1 MKRFFAA
8 LLAALM
14 VFSLVTIPAVAEG
27 EVVFEVPTVN
37 AQPGDTVSIPVTL
50 TGSNFECHAMNMNV
64 QYDAE
69 ALTLNSATEGD
80 AISGA
85 TMKVLDTESEL
96 GKVKLGLLYA
106 YDGMTAGG
114 TLFTMNFTVNEN
126 ATGNAALTINVVT
139 FANMPAGSTT
149 ATPIAYIANNGAVVV
164 GQPETP
170 IPETDTPAP
179 ETPIPETPAPGEE
192 MTLDEALNVQG
203 GTLHFENDA
212 VYPFV
217 VENDY
222 VKSSNQG
229 QGSTQPGVT
238 TTVNLAASK
247 LLSFNYKVSSEAN
260 WDYVFVSIDGTIVA
274 PTDADSKYI
283 LSGDRAAEWLN
294 YTYIVPEGEHTVTI
308 GYRKDSSGD
317 RLDDTA
323 WLDEIQFMDI
333 VNVTGVEFSQ
343 DALTMPLARTAQL
356 EWTVLPADAANKNVT
371 FASDNTEIATVNAS
385 GLVTSVAPGTVNITV
400 TTVDGG
406 FTDVIAVTVE
416 EAVAV
421 TEIVIAPAA
430 ITIPVTTSVTETLV
444 ANVIPENATDTT
456 VAWTSEDET
465 IATVSVNGQI
475 KGIAPG
481 TVTINA
487 TSANGVTGTCEVTV
501 VAPEDFPGLDSINFT
516 SMNPLPYD
524 NLEVGI
530 GPGYGGTPVLIRRG
544 NTNTLTYTYATGFSI
559 NVEAGQKIYFNTYWY
574 GGTPGG
580 SNDPNRK
587 DTFMTLYDSEF
598 NYLDHNDDG
607 ASFGISPYSGIEYVF
622 ETAGTYY
629 VVVTPYNHASNNGN
643 GKGLVEMH
651 AAEVLP
657 TEIETIELAD
667 FSMFAG
673 TNTNIID
680 RAVFTPAEYEIS
692 DFVFTSSNE
701 AVASIDA
708 DGKVHALAEGT
719 TTITITDN
727 VSGATASA
735 VLTVNE
741 ISEDDYARVVL
752 HVDAGESGVFQD
764 GSGYQMLLDADAT
777 AYGNEIPAQGP
788 LTTGGN
794 APAGLYDIFEYKI
807 PENAD
812 GILTTSNIVVSGMD
826 YVLVPAGTYD
836 WCITNPT
843 PGDRIWI
850 ASDSG
855 SIGGRANDY
864 TFEAGNTYTFTVS
877 LDGQYDRTD
886 ITVTP
891 GIEEPTPTAT
901 PAITP
906 TPTPAPTPDPGA
918 TGWGFETDPFAEG
931 WTIRDDDGDGYN
943 WEWMDASD
951 SDYNVY
957 EGTHCMASAS
967 YQNSAFGGG
976 TALNPDNWL
985 ISPAFTAGSTVTFWY
1000 AGQDPSYSAEPF
1012 GVYVIANGTTS
1023 AELGHFTASDTYQQG
1038 SVDISDFAGQTV
1050 QVAFRHYN
1058 ITDMFRLNLDLV
1070 EVSGGG
1076 STPNTPVPP
1085 TENPV
1090 TPEPGTVTGWGFETD
1105 PFAEG
1110 WTVRDDDGDGFNWEW
1125 IESATGYYNIYEGT
1139 HCMSSVSYDNETNTA
1154 LTPDNWLISP
1164 EFVAGSTVT
1173 FWYAGQ
1179 DPDYAAEPFGVY
1191 VIANGTASAELGHFT
1206 ASDTYQQ
1213 GSVDISDFAGQTVQV
1228 AFRHYNI
1235 TDMFRLNL
1243 DLVEVSGGGET
1254 PTENPVTPVPPTTIP
1269 EPTLVPHDVTFSAA
1283 APASVAAGEEFQVA
1297 VNIGGVIDYE
1307 AHVLNLR
1314 LDYDTDAFEYLH
1326 DEPGAVMN
1334 QMIENSGT
1342 AILDGFS
1349 IPGSIRFGAMMPN
1362 AGFTAYGTLF
1372 TLTFRAKADAV
1383 NGEHNFDL
1391 NVVEFNNFPMGGTS
1405 TPIEHTDVDA
1415 IVEVTGGSTVTPTPT
1430 EVPTPTPGPGSDL
1443 DEAMNV
1449 AGGTLHFTTDG
1460 DYPWI
1465 VEETWGK
1472 STNINVASSTSTVST
1487 TVTAAAGDI
1496 LQFDFRSFGEG
1507 SGDTVWDG
1515 LHLFIDGTEVA
1526 KWNRVETWTTYAVE
1540 LTAGEHTVTWTYQ
1553 KDSSVDK
1560 EGDYANVDNVYVGA
1574 PVVPTSIE
1582 VENVTV
1588 PAGRRATVAY
1598 TVLPAEAFNKNV
1610 TFSIANTAI
1619 ATVNENGVVVG
1630 VAEGT
1635 TTVTVTSVADPTVSG
1650 SATVTVTESL
1660 PTVNLEGY
1668 IAFDPEGTSGIWGG
1682 FADYDPS
1689 VIENFGT
1696 MGSTFGGAFAG
1707 GNVYGFMYDSD
1718 TNDTRFYIMDA
1729 DTHQVA
1735 YPGTSAGRVVVAM
1748 AYNHAEGEMY
1758 AIAENDA
1765 DGRSIYTVN
1774 LATGTLTEVAALNAG
1789 AETIMTLAIDGS
1801 GNAYGLSYEATNA
1814 VLYSIN
1820 LTNGNCTAIGGTG
1833 HGLEYVQSTV
1843 WDHNTNQ
1850 LFWAQYSKVD
1860 NDKGQLFV
1868 IDPATGAATLCGT
1881 IGTGAEVTVL
1891 YTKNNMPV
1899 APIEVPEYDVIFV
1912 DGLTNEPIPGGYTVE
1927 AGTILD
1933 EADFPTPPE
1942 HEGYVFTGWDYNGAP
1957 VYSDLTIKARYR
1969 DPSATTATIS
1979 LTVGDVWGDGSGYQM
1994 LLDADATA
2002 FGNEIPAEGP
2012 LTQSGNAPAGL
2023 YDAFE
2028 YKIPVNADGS
2038 TTTSNIVINNTVT
2051 IEVPAGTYDWCIANP
2066 TPGDRI
2072 WIASAQGNIGGR
2084 ADDYEFEAGYT
2095 YNFTVYLLGQNDATD
2110 VEIIPGGGETPVITD
2125 SPTPVITNS
2134 PTPEPPTDTPEPGD
2148 ETPTPEIPTDAPTPE
2163 IPTDVPEPVTPAPGD
2178 VIFSVGGVHYVAAG
2192 SQVNVDL
2199 TINGEYEANGMN
2211 IWVQYDAENLT
2222 LNNVENGEIM
2232 NAIGN
2237 LGGMN
2242 ILDFTSIPGSVRL
2255 GSMLPTDPVSGS
2267 GTIFTM
2273 NFTVAEGLEDGTEL
2287 PIEILVKEF
2296 FNMPVG
2302 GENTPIA
2309 FFAEN
2314 GAIVVGSE
2322 PIVTDEPGVTD
2333 EPTAVPTDAPNPPIT
2348 GAMSLIG
2355 VGIAAIVASAGVVI
2369 FRKKEED

>member
-170 IPETDTPAP
+170 VPATDTPAP
-179 ETPIPETPAPGEE
+179 ETPVPATPIPETPAPGEE

-212 VYPFV
+212 DYPFV

-229 QGSTQPGVT
+229 QRNTQPGVT
-238 TTVNLAASK
+238 TTVNLTASK

-323 WLDEIQFMDI
+323 WLDEIQFTDI

-371 FASDNTEIATVNAS
+371 FASDNTEVATVNAS
-385 GLVTSVAPGTVNITV
+385 GLVTGVAPGTANITV

-430 ITIPVTTSVTETLV
+430 ITIPVTSSVTETLV

-516 SMNPLPYD
+516 NMNPLPYD

-574 GGTPGG
+574 GGTPGD

-607 ASFGISPYSGIEYVF
+607 ASFGIAPYSGIEYVF

-667 FSMFAG
+667 FSMFTG

-680 RAVFTPAEYEIS
+680 RAVFTPEEYEIS

-708 DGKVHALAEGT
+708 DGKVFALAEGT

-727 VSGATASA
+727 VSNATASA

-741 ISEDDYARVVL
+741 ISEDDYAMIVL
-752 HVDAGESGVFQD
+752 NVNAGETGVFQD

-788 LTTGGN
+788 LTQSGN

-864 TFEAGNTYTFTVS
+864 TFEAGNTYTLTVS

-943 WEWMDASD
+943 WEWMDASG
-951 SDYNVY
+951 SNYNVY

-985 ISPAFTAGSTVTFWY
+985 ISPEFVAGSTVTFWY
-1000 AGQDPSYSAEPF
+1000 AGQDPDYSAEPF
-1012 GVYVIANGTTS
+1012 GVYVIANGTAS
-1023 AELGHFTASDTYQQG
+1023 DELGHFTASDTYQQG
-1038 SVDISDFAGQTV
+1038 SVDISAYAGETV
-1050 QVAFRHYN
+1050 QVAFRHYGV
-1058 ITDMFRLNLDLV
+1058 TDMFRLNLDLV

-1085 TENPV
+1085 T
-1090 TPEPGTVTGWGFETD
+1090 
-1105 PFAEG
+1105 
-1110 WTVRDDDGDGFNWEW
+1110 
-1125 IESATGYYNIYEGT
+1125 
-1139 HCMSSVSYDNETNTA
+1139 
-1154 LTPDNWLISP
+1154 
-1164 EFVAGSTVT
+1164 
-1173 FWYAGQ
+1173 
-1179 DPDYAAEPFGVY
+1179 
-1191 VIANGTASAELGHFT
+1191 
-1206 ASDTYQQ
+1206 
-1213 GSVDISDFAGQTVQV
+1213 
-1228 AFRHYNI
+1228 
-1235 TDMFRLNL
+1235 
-1243 DLVEVSGGGET
+1243 
-1254 PTENPVTPVPPTTIP
+1254 TIP
-1269 EPTLVPHDVTFSAA
+1269 EPTLVPLDVTFSAA

-1372 TLTFRAKADAV
+1372 TLTFRAKADAA

-1507 SGDTVWDG
+1507 FGDTVWDG

-1540 LTAGEHTVTWTYQ
+1540 LTAGEHTITWTYQ
-1553 KDSSVDK
+1553 KDSTVDK

-1610 TFSIANTAI
+1610 TFSTANTAI
-1619 ATVNENGVVVG
+1619 ATVNENGVIVG

-1650 SATVTVTESL
+1650 SATVTVTEAL

-1718 TNDTRFYIMDA
+1718 TNDTRFYIMNA

-1758 AIAENDA
+1758 AVAANDA
-1765 DGRSIYTVN
+1765 DGRSLYTVN

-1801 GNAYGLSYEATNA
+1801 GNAYGLSYAATNA

-1850 LFWAQYSKVD
+1850 LFWAQYSKVE

-1881 IGTGAEVTVL
+1881 IGSGAEVTVL

-1927 AGTILD
+1927 AGTVLD

-2002 FGNEIPAEGP
+2002 FGNEIPAQGP

-2051 IEVPAGTYDWCIANP
+2051 IEVPAGTYDWCITNP

-2163 IPTDVPEPVTPAPGD
+2163 PPTDAPEPVTPAPGD

-2192 SQVNVDL
+2192 SQVSVDL

-2211 IWVQYDAENLT
+2211 IWVQYDAEKLT
-2222 LNNVENGEIM
+2222 LNSVDEGEIM
-2232 NAIGN
+2232 KAIKD

-2242 ILDFTSIPGSVRL
+2242 ILDFQSIPGSVRL

-2267 GTIFTM
+2267 GKIFTM
-2273 NFTVAEGLEDGTEL
+2273 NFTVAEGLEDGTEM

-2314 GAIVVGSE
+2314 GSIVVGSE
-2322 PIVTDEPGVTD
+2322 PIVTD

>member
-170 IPETDTPAP
+170 VPATDTPAP
-179 ETPIPETPAPGEE
+179 ATPVPETPAPGEE

-212 VYPFV
+212 DYPFV

-229 QGSTQPGVT
+229 QRNTQPGVT
-238 TTVNLAASK
+238 TTVNLTASK

-323 WLDEIQFMDI
+323 WLDEIQFTDI

-371 FASDNTEIATVNAS
+371 FASDNTEVATVNAS
-385 GLVTSVAPGTVNITV
+385 GLVTGVAPGTANITV

-430 ITIPVTTSVTETLV
+430 ITIPVTSSVTETLV

-516 SMNPLPYD
+516 NMNPLPYD

-574 GGTPGG
+574 GGTPGD

-667 FSMFAG
+667 FSMFTG
-673 TNTNIID
+673 TNTNIVN
-680 RAVFTPAEYEIS
+680 RAVFTPEEYEIS

-708 DGKVHALAEGT
+708 DGKVDALAAGT

-727 VSGATASA
+727 VSNATASA

-741 ISEDDYARVVL
+741 ISEDDYAMIVL
-752 HVDAGESGVFQD
+752 NVNAGETGVFQD

-788 LTTGGN
+788 LTQSGN

-864 TFEAGNTYTFTVS
+864 TFEAGNTYTLTVS

-891 GIEEPTPTAT
+891 GIEQPTPTAT

-906 TPTPAPTPDPGA
+906 TPTPAPTPNPGA

-943 WEWMDASD
+943 WEWMDASG
-951 SDYNVY
+951 SNYNVY

-967 YQNSAFGGG
+967 FQNSPFGGG

-1000 AGQDPSYSAEPF
+1000 AGQDPNYAAETF
-1012 GVYVIANGTTS
+1012 GVYVIANGTAS
-1023 AELGHFTASDTYQQG
+1023 DELGHFTASNTYQQG
-1038 SVDISDFAGQTV
+1038 SVDISAYAGETV
-1050 QVAFRHYN
+1050 QVAFRHYGV
-1058 ITDMFRLNLDLV
+1058 TDIFRLNLDLV

-1085 TENPV
+1085 T
-1090 TPEPGTVTGWGFETD
+1090 
-1105 PFAEG
+1105 
-1110 WTVRDDDGDGFNWEW
+1110 
-1125 IESATGYYNIYEGT
+1125 
-1139 HCMSSVSYDNETNTA
+1139 
-1154 LTPDNWLISP
+1154 
-1164 EFVAGSTVT
+1164 
-1173 FWYAGQ
+1173 
-1179 DPDYAAEPFGVY
+1179 
-1191 VIANGTASAELGHFT
+1191 
-1206 ASDTYQQ
+1206 
-1213 GSVDISDFAGQTVQV
+1213 
-1228 AFRHYNI
+1228 
-1235 TDMFRLNL
+1235 
-1243 DLVEVSGGGET
+1243 
-1254 PTENPVTPVPPTTIP
+1254 TIP
-1269 EPTLVPHDVTFSAA
+1269 EPTLVPLDVTFSAA

-1372 TLTFRAKADAV
+1372 TLTFRAKADAA

-1507 SGDTVWDG
+1507 FGDTVWDG

-1650 SATVTVTESL
+1650 SATVTVTEAL

-1718 TNDTRFYIMDA
+1718 TNDTRFYIMNA

-1758 AIAENDA
+1758 AIAANDA

-1801 GNAYGLSYEATNA
+1801 GNAYGLSYAATNA

-1850 LFWAQYSKVD
+1850 LFWAQYSKVET
-1860 NDKGQLFV
+1860 DKGQLFV

-2038 TTTSNIVINNTVT
+2038 TTTSNIVINNTIT

-2148 ETPTPEIPTDAPTPE
+2148 ETPTPEIPTDT
-2163 IPTDVPEPVTPAPGD
+2163 PEPVTPAPGD
-2178 VIFSVGGVHYVAAG
+2178 VIFSVGGTHYVAAG
-2192 SQVNVDL
+2192 SQVSVDL
-2199 TINGEYEANGMN
+2199 TIDGEYEANGMN
-2211 IWVQYDAENLT
+2211 IWVQYDAEKLT
-2222 LNNVENGEIM
+2222 LNSVDEGEIM
-2232 NAIGN
+2232 KAIKD

-2242 ILDFTSIPGSVRL
+2242 ILDFQSIPGSVRL

-2267 GTIFTM
+2267 GKIFTM
-2273 NFTVAEGLEDGTEL
+2273 NFTVAEGLEDGTEM

-2314 GAIVVGSE
+2314 GSIVVGSE

>member
-170 IPETDTPAP
+170 VPETPIPETPAP

-212 VYPFV
+212 DYPFV

-229 QGSTQPGVT
+229 QRNTQPGVT
-238 TTVNLAASK
+238 TTVNLTASK

-323 WLDEIQFMDI
+323 WLDEIQFTDI

-371 FASDNTEIATVNAS
+371 FASDNTEVATVNAS
-385 GLVTSVAPGTVNITV
+385 GLVTGVAPGTANITV

-516 SMNPLPYD
+516 NMNPLPYD

-574 GGTPGG
+574 GGTPGD

-667 FSMFAG
+667 FSMFTG
-673 TNTNIID
+673 TNTNIVN
-680 RAVFTPAEYEIS
+680 RAVFTPEEYEIS

-708 DGKVHALAEGT
+708 DGKVYALAEGT

-727 VSGATASA
+727 VSNATASA

-741 ISEDDYARVVL
+741 ISEDDYAMIVL
-752 HVDAGESGVFQD
+752 NVNAGETGVFQD

-788 LTTGGN
+788 LTQSGN
-794 APAGLYDIFEYKI
+794 APAGLYDVFEYKI

-891 GIEEPTPTAT
+891 GIEQPTPTAT

-943 WEWMDASD
+943 WEWMDASG
-951 SDYNVY
+951 SNYNVY

-1000 AGQDPSYSAEPF
+1000 AGQDPNYAAETF

-1023 AELGHFTASDTYQQG
+1023 AELGHFTASNTYQQG

-1050 QVAFRHYN
+1050 QVAFRHYG

-1085 TENPV
+1085 T
-1090 TPEPGTVTGWGFETD
+1090 
-1105 PFAEG
+1105 
-1110 WTVRDDDGDGFNWEW
+1110 
-1125 IESATGYYNIYEGT
+1125 
-1139 HCMSSVSYDNETNTA
+1139 
-1154 LTPDNWLISP
+1154 
-1164 EFVAGSTVT
+1164 
-1173 FWYAGQ
+1173 
-1179 DPDYAAEPFGVY
+1179 
-1191 VIANGTASAELGHFT
+1191 
-1206 ASDTYQQ
+1206 
-1213 GSVDISDFAGQTVQV
+1213 
-1228 AFRHYNI
+1228 
-1235 TDMFRLNL
+1235 
-1243 DLVEVSGGGET
+1243 
-1254 PTENPVTPVPPTTIP
+1254 TIP
-1269 EPTLVPHDVTFSAA
+1269 EPTLVPLDVTFSAA

-1372 TLTFRAKADAV
+1372 TLTFRAKADAA

-1507 SGDTVWDG
+1507 FGDTVWDG

-1540 LTAGEHTVTWTYQ
+1540 LTAGEHTITWTYQ

-1650 SATVTVTESL
+1650 SATVTVTEAL

-1668 IAFDPEGTSGIWGG
+1668 IAYDPEGTSGIWGG

-1689 VIENFGT
+1689 VIENFGA

-1718 TNDTRFYIMDA
+1718 TNDTRFYIMNA

-1735 YPGTSAGRVVVAM
+1735 YPGTSAGRTVVAM

-1758 AIAENDA
+1758 AIAANDA

-1774 LATGTLTEVAALNAG
+1774 LATGTLTEVAVLNAG
-1789 AETIMTLAIDGS
+1789 ADTIMTLAIDGS
-1801 GNAYGLSYEATNA
+1801 GNAYGLSYEANNA

-1833 HGLEYVQSTV
+1833 HGLEYVQATV

-1850 LFWAQYSKVD
+1850 LFWAQYSKVAT
-1860 NDKGQLFV
+1860 DKGQLFV

-1881 IGTGAEVTVL
+1881 IGSGAEVTVL

-2148 ETPTPEIPTDAPTPE
+2148 ETPTPEIPTDT
-2163 IPTDVPEPVTPAPGD
+2163 PEPVTPAPGD

-2192 SQVNVDL
+2192 SQVSVDL
-2199 TINGEYEANGMN
+2199 TIDGEYEANGMN
-2211 IWVQYDAENLT
+2211 IWVQYDAEKLT
-2222 LNNVENGEIM
+2222 LNSVDEGEIM
-2232 NAIGN
+2232 KAIKD

-2242 ILDFTSIPGSVRL
+2242 ILDFQSIPGSVRL

-2267 GTIFTM
+2267 GKIFTM
-2273 NFTVAEGLEDGTEL
+2273 NFTVAEGLEDGTEM

-2314 GAIVVGSE
+2314 GSIVVGSE

>member
-164 GQPETP
+164 GQPATP
-170 IPETDTPAP
+170 VPETDTPAPATPIP

-212 VYPFV
+212 DYPFV

-229 QGSTQPGVT
+229 QRNTQPGVT
-238 TTVNLAASK
+238 TTVNLTASK

-323 WLDEIQFMDI
+323 WLDEIQFTDI

-371 FASDNTEIATVNAS
+371 FASDNTEVATVNAS
-385 GLVTSVAPGTVNITV
+385 GLVTGVAPGTANITV

-516 SMNPLPYD
+516 NMNPLPYD

-574 GGTPGG
+574 GGTPGD

-667 FSMFAG
+667 FSMFTG

-680 RAVFTPAEYEIS
+680 RAVFTPEEYEIS

-708 DGKVHALAEGT
+708 DGKVFALAEGT

-727 VSGATASA
+727 VSNATASA

-741 ISEDDYARVVL
+741 ISEDDYAMIVL
-752 HVDAGESGVFQD
+752 NVNAGETGVFQD

-788 LTTGGN
+788 LTQSGN

-864 TFEAGNTYTFTVS
+864 TFEAGNTYTLTVS

-943 WEWMDASD
+943 WEWMDASG
-951 SDYNVY
+951 SNYNVY

-976 TALNPDNWL
+976 TALTPNNWL

-1000 AGQDPSYSAEPF
+1000 AGQDPNYAAETF

-1023 AELGHFTASDTYQQG
+1023 DELGHFTASNTYQQG
-1038 SVDISDFAGQTV
+1038 SVDISAYAGETV
-1050 QVAFRHYN
+1050 QVAFRHYG

-1085 TENPV
+1085 T
-1090 TPEPGTVTGWGFETD
+1090 
-1105 PFAEG
+1105 
-1110 WTVRDDDGDGFNWEW
+1110 
-1125 IESATGYYNIYEGT
+1125 
-1139 HCMSSVSYDNETNTA
+1139 
-1154 LTPDNWLISP
+1154 
-1164 EFVAGSTVT
+1164 
-1173 FWYAGQ
+1173 
-1179 DPDYAAEPFGVY
+1179 
-1191 VIANGTASAELGHFT
+1191 
-1206 ASDTYQQ
+1206 
-1213 GSVDISDFAGQTVQV
+1213 
-1228 AFRHYNI
+1228 
-1235 TDMFRLNL
+1235 
-1243 DLVEVSGGGET
+1243 
-1254 PTENPVTPVPPTTIP
+1254 TIP
-1269 EPTLVPHDVTFSAA
+1269 EPTLVPLDVTFSAA

-1372 TLTFRAKADAV
+1372 TLTFRAKADAA

-1507 SGDTVWDG
+1507 FGDTVWDG

-1540 LTAGEHTVTWTYQ
+1540 LTAGEHTITWTYQ
-1553 KDSSVDK
+1553 KDSTVDK

-1610 TFSIANTAI
+1610 TFSTANTAI
-1619 ATVNENGVVVG
+1619 ATVNENGVIVG

-1650 SATVTVTESL
+1650 SATVTVTEAL

-1718 TNDTRFYIMDA
+1718 TNDTRFYIMNA

-1735 YPGTSAGRVVVAM
+1735 YPGTSAGRTVVAM

-1758 AIAENDA
+1758 AIAANDA
-1765 DGRSIYTVN
+1765 DGRSLYTVN

-1801 GNAYGLSYEATNA
+1801 GNAYGLSYEANNA

-1833 HGLEYVQSTV
+1833 HGLEYVQATV

-1850 LFWAQYSKVD
+1850 LFWAQYSKVET
-1860 NDKGQLFV
+1860 DKGQLFV

-2012 LTQSGNAPAGL
+2012 LTQGGDAPAGL

-2038 TTTSNIVINNTVT
+2038 TTTSNIVINNTIT

-2148 ETPTPEIPTDAPTPE
+2148 ETPTPEIPTDT
-2163 IPTDVPEPVTPAPGD
+2163 PEPVTPAPGD
-2178 VIFSVGGVHYVAAG
+2178 VIFSVGGTHYVAAG
-2192 SQVNVDL
+2192 SQVSVDL
-2199 TINGEYEANGMN
+2199 TIDGEYEANGMN
-2211 IWVQYDAENLT
+2211 IWVQYDAEKLT
-2222 LNNVENGEIM
+2222 LNSVDEGEIM
-2232 NAIGN
+2232 KAIKD

-2242 ILDFTSIPGSVRL
+2242 ILDFQSIPGSVRL

-2267 GTIFTM
+2267 GKIFTM
-2273 NFTVAEGLEDGTEL
+2273 NFTVAEGLEDGTEM

-2314 GAIVVGSE
+2314 GSIVVGSE

>member
-164 GQPETP
+164 GQPATP
-170 IPETDTPAP
+170 VPETDTPAPATPIP

-212 VYPFV
+212 DYPFV

-229 QGSTQPGVT
+229 QRNTQPGVT
-238 TTVNLAASK
+238 TTVNLTASK

-323 WLDEIQFMDI
+323 WLDEIQFTDI

-371 FASDNTEIATVNAS
+371 FASDNTEVATVNAS
-385 GLVTSVAPGTVNITV
+385 GLVTGVAPGTANITV

-516 SMNPLPYD
+516 NMNPLPYD

-574 GGTPGG
+574 GGTPGD

-667 FSMFAG
+667 FSMFTG

-680 RAVFTPAEYEIS
+680 RAVFTPEEYEIS

-708 DGKVHALAEGT
+708 DGKVFALAEGT

-727 VSGATASA
+727 VSNATASA

-741 ISEDDYARVVL
+741 ISEDDYAMIVL
-752 HVDAGESGVFQD
+752 NVNAGETGVFQD

-788 LTTGGN
+788 LTQSGN

-864 TFEAGNTYTFTVS
+864 TFEAGNTYTLTVS

-943 WEWMDASD
+943 WEWMDASG
-951 SDYNVY
+951 SNYNVY

-967 YQNSAFGGG
+967 FQNNPFGGG

-1000 AGQDPSYSAEPF
+1000 AGQDPNYAAETF

-1023 AELGHFTASDTYQQG
+1023 DELGHFTASNTYQQG
-1038 SVDISDFAGQTV
+1038 SVDISAYAGETV
-1050 QVAFRHYN
+1050 QVAFRHYG

-1085 TENPV
+1085 T
-1090 TPEPGTVTGWGFETD
+1090 
-1105 PFAEG
+1105 
-1110 WTVRDDDGDGFNWEW
+1110 
-1125 IESATGYYNIYEGT
+1125 
-1139 HCMSSVSYDNETNTA
+1139 
-1154 LTPDNWLISP
+1154 
-1164 EFVAGSTVT
+1164 
-1173 FWYAGQ
+1173 
-1179 DPDYAAEPFGVY
+1179 
-1191 VIANGTASAELGHFT
+1191 
-1206 ASDTYQQ
+1206 
-1213 GSVDISDFAGQTVQV
+1213 
-1228 AFRHYNI
+1228 
-1235 TDMFRLNL
+1235 
-1243 DLVEVSGGGET
+1243 
-1254 PTENPVTPVPPTTIP
+1254 TIP
-1269 EPTLVPHDVTFSAA
+1269 EPTLVPLDVTFSAA

-1372 TLTFRAKADAV
+1372 TLTFRAKADAA

-1507 SGDTVWDG
+1507 FGDTVWDG

-1540 LTAGEHTVTWTYQ
+1540 LTAGEHTITWTYQ
-1553 KDSSVDK
+1553 KDSTVDK

-1650 SATVTVTESL
+1650 SATVTVTEAL

-1707 GNVYGFMYDSD
+1707 GNVYGFMYNSD
-1718 TNDTRFYIMDA
+1718 TNDTRFYIMNA

-1758 AIAENDA
+1758 AIAANDA
-1765 DGRSIYTVN
+1765 DGRSLYTVN

-1801 GNAYGLSYEATNA
+1801 GNAYGLSYAATNA

-1850 LFWAQYSKVD
+1850 LFWAQYSKVET
-1860 NDKGQLFV
+1860 DKGQLFV

-2012 LTQSGNAPAGL
+2012 LTMGGDAPAGL

-2038 TTTSNIVINNTVT
+2038 TTTSNIVINNTIT

-2148 ETPTPEIPTDAPTPE
+2148 ETPTPEIPTDT
-2163 IPTDVPEPVTPAPGD
+2163 PEPVTPAPGD
-2178 VIFSVGGVHYVAAG
+2178 VIFSVGGTHYVAAG
-2192 SQVNVDL
+2192 SQVSVDL
-2199 TINGEYEANGMN
+2199 TIDGEYEANGMN
-2211 IWVQYDAENLT
+2211 IWVQYDAEKLT
-2222 LNNVENGEIM
+2222 LNSVDEGEIM
-2232 NAIGN
+2232 KAIKD

-2242 ILDFTSIPGSVRL
+2242 ILDFQSIPGSVRL

-2267 GTIFTM
+2267 GKIFTM
-2273 NFTVAEGLEDGTEL
+2273 NFTVAEGLEDGTEM

-2314 GAIVVGSE
+2314 GSIVVGSE

>member
-170 IPETDTPAP
+170 VPATDTPAPATPIP

-212 VYPFV
+212 DYPFV

-229 QGSTQPGVT
+229 QRNTQPGVT
-238 TTVNLAASK
+238 TTVNLTASK

-260 WDYVFVSIDGTIVA
+260 WDYVFVSIDGTVVA

-323 WLDEIQFMDI
+323 WLDEIQFTDI

-371 FASDNTEIATVNAS
+371 FASDNTEVATVNAS
-385 GLVTSVAPGTVNITV
+385 GLVTGVAPGTANITV

-516 SMNPLPYD
+516 NMNPLPYD

-574 GGTPGG
+574 GGTPGD

-667 FSMFAG
+667 FSMFTG

-680 RAVFTPAEYEIS
+680 RAVFTPEEYEIS

-708 DGKVHALAEGT
+708 DGKVFALAEGT

-727 VSGATASA
+727 VSNATASA

-741 ISEDDYARVVL
+741 ISEDDYAMIVL
-752 HVDAGESGVFQD
+752 NVNAGETGVFQD

-788 LTTGGN
+788 LTQSGN

-864 TFEAGNTYTFTVS
+864 TFEAGNTYTLTVS

-943 WEWMDASD
+943 WEWMDASA
-951 SDYNVY
+951 SGYNVY

-967 YQNSAFGGG
+967 FQNNPFGGG

-1000 AGQDPSYSAEPF
+1000 AGQDPNYAAETF
-1012 GVYVIANGTTS
+1012 GVYVIANGTAS
-1023 AELGHFTASDTYQQG
+1023 DELGHFTASNTYQQG

-1050 QVAFRHYN
+1050 QVAFRHYG

-1076 STPNTPVPP
+1076 
-1085 TENPV
+1085 
-1090 TPEPGTVTGWGFETD
+1090 TPEP
-1105 PFAEG
+1105 
-1110 WTVRDDDGDGFNWEW
+1110 
-1125 IESATGYYNIYEGT
+1125 
-1139 HCMSSVSYDNETNTA
+1139 
-1154 LTPDNWLISP
+1154 
-1164 EFVAGSTVT
+1164 
-1173 FWYAGQ
+1173 
-1179 DPDYAAEPFGVY
+1179 
-1191 VIANGTASAELGHFT
+1191 
-1206 ASDTYQQ
+1206 
-1213 GSVDISDFAGQTVQV
+1213 
-1228 AFRHYNI
+1228 
-1235 TDMFRLNL
+1235 
-1243 DLVEVSGGGET
+1243 

-1269 EPTLVPHDVTFSAA
+1269 EPTLVPLDVTFSAA

-1472 STNINVASSTSTVST
+1472 STNVNVASSTSTVST

-1507 SGDTVWDG
+1507 FGDTVWDG

-1540 LTAGEHTVTWTYQ
+1540 LTAGEHTITWTYQ

-1610 TFSIANTAI
+1610 TFSTANTAI

-1650 SATVTVTESL
+1650 SATVTVTEAL

-1718 TNDTRFYIMDA
+1718 TNDTRFYIMNA

-1758 AIAENDA
+1758 AIAANDA

-1801 GNAYGLSYEATNA
+1801 GNAYGLSYAATNA

-1850 LFWAQYSKVD
+1850 LFWAQYSKVE

-2002 FGNEIPAEGP
+2002 FGNEIPAQGP

-2038 TTTSNIVINNTVT
+2038 TTTSNIVINNTIT
-2051 IEVPAGTYDWCIANP
+2051 IEVPAGTYDWCITNP

-2110 VEIIPGGGETPVITD
+2110 VEIIPGGGEPPVITD

-2192 SQVNVDL
+2192 SQVSVDL

-2211 IWVQYDAENLT
+2211 IWVQYDAEKLT
-2222 LNNVENGEIM
+2222 LNSVDEGEIM
-2232 NAIGN
+2232 KAIKD

-2242 ILDFTSIPGSVRL
+2242 ILDFQSIPGSVRL

-2267 GTIFTM
+2267 GKIFTM
-2273 NFTVAEGLEDGTEL
+2273 NFTVAEGLEDGTEM

-2314 GAIVVGSE
+2314 GSIVVGSE
-2322 PIVTDEPGVTD
+2322 PIVTD

>member
-170 IPETDTPAP
+170 VPATDTPAP
-179 ETPIPETPAPGEE
+179 ATPVPATPIPETPAPGEE

-212 VYPFV
+212 DYPFV

-222 VKSSNQG
+222 VKSSNQN

-260 WDYVFVSIDGTIVA
+260 WDYVFVSIDGTVVA

-343 DALTMPLARTAQL
+343 ETLTMPLARTAQL

-371 FASDNTEIATVNAS
+371 FASDNTEIATVNKS
-385 GLVTSVAPGTVNITV
+385 GLVTSVAPGTANITV

-544 NTNTLTYTYATGFSI
+544 STNTLTYTYATGFSI

-574 GGTPGG
+574 GGIPGD

-667 FSMFAG
+667 FSMFTG

-727 VSGATASA
+727 VSNATASA

-741 ISEDDYARVVL
+741 ISEDDYAMIVL
-752 HVDAGESGVFQD
+752 NVNAGETGVFQD

-788 LTTGGN
+788 LTTGGD

-864 TFEAGNTYTFTVS
+864 TFEAGNTYTLTVS

-891 GIEEPTPTAT
+891 GIEQPTPTAT
-901 PAITP
+901 PAVTP
-906 TPTPAPTPDPGA
+906 TPTPAPTPEPGT

-943 WEWMDASD
+943 WEWMDASG
-951 SDYNVY
+951 SNYNVY

-1000 AGQDPSYSAEPF
+1000 AGQDPNYSAEPF

-1023 AELGHFTASDTYQQG
+1023 DELGHFTASNTYQQG
-1038 SVDISDFAGQTV
+1038 SVDISAYAGQPV
-1050 QVAFRHYN
+1050 QVAFRHYGV
-1058 ITDMFRLNLDLV
+1058 TDMFRLNLDLV

-1085 TENPV
+1085 T
-1090 TPEPGTVTGWGFETD
+1090 
-1105 PFAEG
+1105 
-1110 WTVRDDDGDGFNWEW
+1110 
-1125 IESATGYYNIYEGT
+1125 
-1139 HCMSSVSYDNETNTA
+1139 
-1154 LTPDNWLISP
+1154 
-1164 EFVAGSTVT
+1164 
-1173 FWYAGQ
+1173 
-1179 DPDYAAEPFGVY
+1179 
-1191 VIANGTASAELGHFT
+1191 
-1206 ASDTYQQ
+1206 
-1213 GSVDISDFAGQTVQV
+1213 
-1228 AFRHYNI
+1228 
-1235 TDMFRLNL
+1235 
-1243 DLVEVSGGGET
+1243 
-1254 PTENPVTPVPPTTIP
+1254 TIP
-1269 EPTLVPHDVTFSAA
+1269 EPTLVPLDVTFSAA

-1372 TLTFRAKADAV
+1372 TLTFRAKADAA

-1415 IVEVTGGSTVTPTPT
+1415 IVEVTGGSSVTPTPT
-1430 EVPTPTPGPGSDL
+1430 EVPTPTPGPISDL

-1472 STNINVASSTSTVST
+1472 STNVNVASSTSTVST

-1507 SGDTVWDG
+1507 FGDTVWDG

-1540 LTAGEHTVTWTYQ
+1540 LTAGEHTITWTYQ
-1553 KDSSVDK
+1553 KDSTVDK

-1718 TNDTRFYIMDA
+1718 TNDTRFYIMNA

-1735 YPGTSAGRVVVAM
+1735 YPGTSAGRTVVAM

-1758 AIAENDA
+1758 AIAANDA

-1789 AETIMTLAIDGS
+1789 ADTIMTLAIDGS

-1850 LFWAQYSKVD
+1850 LFWAQYSKVAT
-1860 NDKGQLFV
+1860 DKGQLFV

-1942 HEGYVFTGWDYNGAP
+1942 HEGYVFAGWDYNGAP

-2012 LTQSGNAPAGL
+2012 LTLSGNAPAGL

-2038 TTTSNIVINNTVT
+2038 TTTSNIVINNTIT

-2148 ETPTPEIPTDAPTPE
+2148 ETPTPEIPTDT
-2163 IPTDVPEPVTPAPGD
+2163 PEPVTPAPGD

-2192 SQVNVDL
+2192 SQVSVDL

-2211 IWVQYDAENLT
+2211 IWVQYDAEKLT
-2222 LNNVENGEIM
+2222 LNSVDEGEIM
-2232 NAIGN
+2232 KAIKD

-2242 ILDFTSIPGSVRL
+2242 ILDFQSIPGSVRL

-2267 GTIFTM
+2267 GKIFTM
-2273 NFTVAEGLEDGTEL
+2273 NFTVAEGLEDGTEM

-2314 GAIVVGSE
+2314 GSIVVGSE

-2333 EPTAVPTDAPNPPIT
+2333 EPTAVPTDAPNPPVT

>member
-106 YDGMTAGG
+106 YDGMTASG

-170 IPETDTPAP
+170 VPATDTPAP
-179 ETPIPETPAPGEE
+179 ETPVPGEE

-212 VYPFV
+212 DYPFV

-229 QGSTQPGVT
+229 QRNTQPGVT
-238 TTVNLAASK
+238 TTVNLTASK

-260 WDYVFVSIDGTIVA
+260 WDYVFVSIDGTVVA

-333 VNVTGVEFSQ
+333 INVTGVEFSQ

-371 FASDNTEIATVNAS
+371 FASDNTEVATVNAS
-385 GLVTSVAPGTVNITV
+385 GLVTGVAPGTANITV

-574 GGTPGG
+574 GGTPGD

-667 FSMFAG
+667 FSMFTG

-680 RAVFTPAEYEIS
+680 RAVFTPEEYEIS

-708 DGKVHALAEGT
+708 DGKVFALAEGT

-727 VSGATASA
+727 VSNATASA

-741 ISEDDYARVVL
+741 ISEDDYAMIVL
-752 HVDAGESGVFQD
+752 NVNAGETGVFQD

-788 LTTGGN
+788 LTQSGN

-864 TFEAGNTYTFTVS
+864 TFEAGNTYTLTVS

-891 GIEEPTPTAT
+891 GIEQPTPTAT

-906 TPTPAPTPDPGA
+906 TPTPAPTPNPGA

-943 WEWMDASD
+943 WEWMDASA
-951 SDYNVY
+951 SGYNVY

-967 YQNSAFGGG
+967 FQNNPFGGG
-976 TALNPDNWL
+976 TALTPNNWL

-1000 AGQDPSYSAEPF
+1000 AGQDPNYAAEPF
-1012 GVYVIANGTTS
+1012 GVYVIANGTAS
-1023 AELGHFTASDTYQQG
+1023 DELGHFTASDTYQQG
-1038 SVDISDFAGQTV
+1038 SVDISAYAGETV
-1050 QVAFRHYN
+1050 QVAFRHYGV
-1058 ITDMFRLNLDLV
+1058 TDIFRLNLDLV

-1085 TENPV
+1085 T
-1090 TPEPGTVTGWGFETD
+1090 
-1105 PFAEG
+1105 
-1110 WTVRDDDGDGFNWEW
+1110 
-1125 IESATGYYNIYEGT
+1125 
-1139 HCMSSVSYDNETNTA
+1139 
-1154 LTPDNWLISP
+1154 
-1164 EFVAGSTVT
+1164 
-1173 FWYAGQ
+1173 
-1179 DPDYAAEPFGVY
+1179 
-1191 VIANGTASAELGHFT
+1191 
-1206 ASDTYQQ
+1206 
-1213 GSVDISDFAGQTVQV
+1213 
-1228 AFRHYNI
+1228 
-1235 TDMFRLNL
+1235 
-1243 DLVEVSGGGET
+1243 
-1254 PTENPVTPVPPTTIP
+1254 TIP
-1269 EPTLVPHDVTFSAA
+1269 EPTLVPLDVTFSAA

-1372 TLTFRAKADAV
+1372 TLTFRAKADAA

-1507 SGDTVWDG
+1507 FGDTVWDG

-1635 TTVTVTSVADPTVSG
+1635 TTVTVTSVADPTVSAT
-1650 SATVTVTESL
+1650 ATVTVTEAL

-1707 GNVYGFMYDSD
+1707 GNVYGFMYNSD
-1718 TNDTRFYIMDA
+1718 TNDTRFYIMNA

-1758 AIAENDA
+1758 AIAANDA
-1765 DGRSIYTVN
+1765 DGRSLYTVN

-1801 GNAYGLSYEATNA
+1801 GNAYGLSYAATNA

-1850 LFWAQYSKVD
+1850 LFWAQYSKVE

-2012 LTQSGNAPAGL
+2012 LTMGGDAPAGL

-2038 TTTSNIVINNTVT
+2038 TTTSNIVINNTIT

-2148 ETPTPEIPTDAPTPE
+2148 ETPTPEIPTDT
-2163 IPTDVPEPVTPAPGD
+2163 PEPVTPAPGD
-2178 VIFSVGGVHYVAAG
+2178 VIFSVGGTHYVAAG
-2192 SQVNVDL
+2192 SQVSVDL
-2199 TINGEYEANGMN
+2199 TIDGEYEANGMN
-2211 IWVQYDAENLT
+2211 IWVQYDAEKLT
-2222 LNNVENGEIM
+2222 LNSVDEGEIM
-2232 NAIGN
+2232 KAIKD

-2242 ILDFTSIPGSVRL
+2242 ILDFQSIPGSVRL

-2267 GTIFTM
+2267 GKIFTM
-2273 NFTVAEGLEDGTEL
+2273 NFTVAEGLEDGTEM

-2314 GAIVVGSE
+2314 GSIVVGE
-2322 PIVTDEPGVTD
+2322 APVTEAPITD

>member
-164 GQPETP
+164 GQPATP
-170 IPETDTPAP
+170 VPETDTPAPATPIP

-212 VYPFV
+212 DYPFV

-229 QGSTQPGVT
+229 QRNTQPGVT
-238 TTVNLAASK
+238 TTVNLTASK

-323 WLDEIQFMDI
+323 WLDEIQFTDI

-371 FASDNTEIATVNAS
+371 FASDNTEVATVNAS
-385 GLVTSVAPGTVNITV
+385 GLVTGVAPGTANITV

-516 SMNPLPYD
+516 NMNPLPYD

-574 GGTPGG
+574 GGTPGD

-667 FSMFAG
+667 FSMFTG

-680 RAVFTPAEYEIS
+680 RAVFTPEEYEIS

-708 DGKVHALAEGT
+708 DGKVFALAEGT

-727 VSGATASA
+727 VSNATASA

-741 ISEDDYARVVL
+741 ISEDDYAMIVL
-752 HVDAGESGVFQD
+752 NVNAGETGVFQD

-788 LTTGGN
+788 LTQSGN

-864 TFEAGNTYTFTVS
+864 TFEAGNTYTLTVS

-943 WEWMDASD
+943 WEWMDASG
-951 SDYNVY
+951 SNYNVY

-967 YQNSAFGGG
+967 FQNSPFGGG

-985 ISPAFTAGSTVTFWY
+985 ISPEFVAGNTVTFWY
-1000 AGQDPSYSAEPF
+1000 VGQDPDYAAETF

-1023 AELGHFTASDTYQQG
+1023 AELGHFTASNTYQQG
-1038 SVDISDFAGQTV
+1038 SVDISAYAGQTV
-1050 QVAFRHYN
+1050 QVAFRHYG

-1085 TENPV
+1085 T
-1090 TPEPGTVTGWGFETD
+1090 
-1105 PFAEG
+1105 
-1110 WTVRDDDGDGFNWEW
+1110 
-1125 IESATGYYNIYEGT
+1125 
-1139 HCMSSVSYDNETNTA
+1139 
-1154 LTPDNWLISP
+1154 
-1164 EFVAGSTVT
+1164 
-1173 FWYAGQ
+1173 
-1179 DPDYAAEPFGVY
+1179 
-1191 VIANGTASAELGHFT
+1191 
-1206 ASDTYQQ
+1206 
-1213 GSVDISDFAGQTVQV
+1213 
-1228 AFRHYNI
+1228 
-1235 TDMFRLNL
+1235 
-1243 DLVEVSGGGET
+1243 
-1254 PTENPVTPVPPTTIP
+1254 TIP
-1269 EPTLVPHDVTFSAA
+1269 EPTLVPLDVTFSAA

-1372 TLTFRAKADAV
+1372 TLTFRAKADAA

-1507 SGDTVWDG
+1507 FGDTVWDG

-1540 LTAGEHTVTWTYQ
+1540 LTAGEHTITWTYQ
-1553 KDSSVDK
+1553 KDSTVDK

-1650 SATVTVTESL
+1650 SATVTVTEAL

-1718 TNDTRFYIMDA
+1718 TNDTRFYIMNA

-1758 AIAENDA
+1758 AIAANDA

-1774 LATGTLTEVAALNAG
+1774 LATGTLTEVAVLNAG
-1789 AETIMTLAIDGS
+1789 ADTIMTLAIDGS
-1801 GNAYGLSYEATNA
+1801 GNAYGLSYEANNA

-1833 HGLEYVQSTV
+1833 HGLEYVQATV

-1850 LFWAQYSKVD
+1850 LFWAQYSKVET
-1860 NDKGQLFV
+1860 DKGQLFV

-1899 APIEVPEYDVIFV
+1899 APIEVPEYNVTFV

-2012 LTQSGNAPAGL
+2012 LTMGGDAPAGL

-2038 TTTSNIVINNTVT
+2038 TTTSNIVINNTIT

-2110 VEIIPGGGETPVITD
+2110 VEIIPGGETP
-2125 SPTPVITNS
+2125 S
-2134 PTPEPPTDTPEPGD
+2134 PEPPITD
-2148 ETPTPEIPTDAPTPE
+2148 
-2163 IPTDVPEPVTPAPGD
+2163 
-2178 VIFSVGGVHYVAAG
+2178 
-2192 SQVNVDL
+2192 
-2199 TINGEYEANGMN
+2199 
-2211 IWVQYDAENLT
+2211 
-2222 LNNVENGEIM
+2222 
-2232 NAIGN
+2232 
-2237 LGGMN
+2237 
-2242 ILDFTSIPGSVRL
+2242 
-2255 GSMLPTDPVSGS
+2255 
-2267 GTIFTM
+2267 
-2273 NFTVAEGLEDGTEL
+2273 
-2287 PIEILVKEF
+2287 
-2296 FNMPVG
+2296 
-2302 GENTPIA
+2302 
-2309 FFAEN
+2309 
-2314 GAIVVGSE
+2314 E
-2322 PIVTDEPGVTD
+2322 PITDEPITDEPITDEPITDEPITDEPITDEPITDEPITDEPITDEPITDEPGVTD

>member
-149 ATPIAYIANNGAVVV
+149 ATPIAYVANNGAVVV

-170 IPETDTPAP
+170 IPETPIP

-212 VYPFV
+212 DYPFV

-229 QGSTQPGVT
+229 QRNTQPGVT
-238 TTVNLAASK
+238 TTVNLTASK

-260 WDYVFVSIDGTIVA
+260 WDYVFVSIDGTVVA

-333 VNVTGVEFSQ
+333 INVTGVEFSQ

-371 FASDNTEIATVNAS
+371 FASDNTEVATVNAS
-385 GLVTSVAPGTVNITV
+385 GLVTGVAPGTANITV

-574 GGTPGG
+574 GGTPGD

-667 FSMFAG
+667 FSMFTG

-680 RAVFTPAEYEIS
+680 RAVFTPEEYEIS

-708 DGKVHALAEGT
+708 DGKVFALAEGT

-727 VSGATASA
+727 VSNATASA

-741 ISEDDYARVVL
+741 ISEDDYAMIVL
-752 HVDAGESGVFQD
+752 NVNAGETGVFQD

-788 LTTGGN
+788 LTQSGN
-794 APAGLYDIFEYKI
+794 APAGLYDAFEYKI
-807 PENAD
+807 PVNAD
-812 GILTTSNIVVSGMD
+812 GSTTTSNVV
-826 YVLVPAGTYD
+826 VNNTVTIQVPAGTYD
-836 WCITNPT
+836 WCLTNPT

-850 ASDSG
+850 ASSQG
-855 SIGGRANDY
+855 NVGGRADDY
-864 TFEAGNTYTFTVS
+864 EFVAGNTYNFTVY
-877 LDGQYDRTD
+877 LLGQNDATD
-886 ITVTP
+886 VEIIPGGGTP
-891 GIEEPTPTAT
+891 NTPVPPTENPNTPEPGTT
-901 PAITP
+901 
-906 TPTPAPTPDPGA
+906 

-943 WEWMDASD
+943 WEWMDASG
-951 SDYNVY
+951 SNYNVY

-967 YQNSAFGGG
+967 FQNNPFGGG

-1000 AGQDPSYSAEPF
+1000 AGQDPNYAAETF

-1023 AELGHFTASDTYQQG
+1023 DELAYFTASNTYQQG

-1050 QVAFRHYN
+1050 QVAFRHYD

-1070 EVSGGG
+1070 EADAGGE
-1076 STPNTPVPP
+1076 PPVPP
-1085 TENPV
+1085 T
-1090 TPEPGTVTGWGFETD
+1090 D
-1105 PFAEG
+1105 
-1110 WTVRDDDGDGFNWEW
+1110 
-1125 IESATGYYNIYEGT
+1125 
-1139 HCMSSVSYDNETNTA
+1139 
-1154 LTPDNWLISP
+1154 
-1164 EFVAGSTVT
+1164 
-1173 FWYAGQ
+1173 
-1179 DPDYAAEPFGVY
+1179 
-1191 VIANGTASAELGHFT
+1191 
-1206 ASDTYQQ
+1206 
-1213 GSVDISDFAGQTVQV
+1213 
-1228 AFRHYNI
+1228 
-1235 TDMFRLNL
+1235 
-1243 DLVEVSGGGET
+1243 
-1254 PTENPVTPVPPTTIP
+1254 
-1269 EPTLVPHDVTFSAA
+1269 
-1283 APASVAAGEEFQVA
+1283 
-1297 VNIGGVIDYE
+1297 
-1307 AHVLNLR
+1307 
-1314 LDYDTDAFEYLH
+1314 
-1326 DEPGAVMN
+1326 
-1334 QMIENSGT
+1334 
-1342 AILDGFS
+1342 
-1349 IPGSIRFGAMMPN
+1349 
-1362 AGFTAYGTLF
+1362 
-1372 TLTFRAKADAV
+1372 
-1383 NGEHNFDL
+1383 
-1391 NVVEFNNFPMGGTS
+1391 
-1405 TPIEHTDVDA
+1405 
-1415 IVEVTGGSTVTPTPT
+1415 
-1430 EVPTPTPGPGSDL
+1430 
-1443 DEAMNV
+1443 
-1449 AGGTLHFTTDG
+1449 
-1460 DYPWI
+1460 
-1465 VEETWGK
+1465 
-1472 STNINVASSTSTVST
+1472 
-1487 TVTAAAGDI
+1487 
-1496 LQFDFRSFGEG
+1496 
-1507 SGDTVWDG
+1507 
-1515 LHLFIDGTEVA
+1515 
-1526 KWNRVETWTTYAVE
+1526 
-1540 LTAGEHTVTWTYQ
+1540 
-1553 KDSSVDK
+1553 
-1560 EGDYANVDNVYVGA
+1560 
-1574 PVVPTSIE
+1574 
-1582 VENVTV
+1582 
-1588 PAGRRATVAY
+1588 
-1598 TVLPAEAFNKNV
+1598 
-1610 TFSIANTAI
+1610 
-1619 ATVNENGVVVG
+1619 
-1630 VAEGT
+1630 
-1635 TTVTVTSVADPTVSG
+1635 
-1650 SATVTVTESL
+1650 
-1660 PTVNLEGY
+1660 
-1668 IAFDPEGTSGIWGG
+1668 
-1682 FADYDPS
+1682 
-1689 VIENFGT
+1689 
-1696 MGSTFGGAFAG
+1696 
-1707 GNVYGFMYDSD
+1707 
-1718 TNDTRFYIMDA
+1718 
-1729 DTHQVA
+1729 
-1735 YPGTSAGRVVVAM
+1735 
-1748 AYNHAEGEMY
+1748 
-1758 AIAENDA
+1758 
-1765 DGRSIYTVN
+1765 
-1774 LATGTLTEVAALNAG
+1774 
-1789 AETIMTLAIDGS
+1789 
-1801 GNAYGLSYEATNA
+1801 
-1814 VLYSIN
+1814 
-1820 LTNGNCTAIGGTG
+1820 
-1833 HGLEYVQSTV
+1833 
-1843 WDHNTNQ
+1843 
-1850 LFWAQYSKVD
+1850 
-1860 NDKGQLFV
+1860 
-1868 IDPATGAATLCGT
+1868 
-1881 IGTGAEVTVL
+1881 
-1891 YTKNNMPV
+1891 
-1899 APIEVPEYDVIFV
+1899 APITEA
-1912 DGLTNEPIPGGYTVE
+1912 PITE
-1927 AGTILD
+1927 APIT
-1933 EADFPTPPE
+1933 EAPITE
-1942 HEGYVFTGWDYNGAP
+1942 AP
-1957 VYSDLTIKARYR
+1957 IT
-1969 DPSATTATIS
+1969 
-1979 LTVGDVWGDGSGYQM
+1979 
-1994 LLDADATA
+1994 
-2002 FGNEIPAEGP
+2002 E
-2012 LTQSGNAPAGL
+2012 AP
-2023 YDAFE
+2023 
-2028 YKIPVNADGS
+2028 I
-2038 TTTSNIVINNTVT
+2038 T
-2051 IEVPAGTYDWCIANP
+2051 
-2066 TPGDRI
+2066 
-2072 WIASAQGNIGGR
+2072 
-2084 ADDYEFEAGYT
+2084 EA
-2095 YNFTVYLLGQNDATD
+2095 
-2110 VEIIPGGGETPVITD
+2110 
-2125 SPTPVITNS
+2125 
-2134 PTPEPPTDTPEPGD
+2134 
-2148 ETPTPEIPTDAPTPE
+2148 
-2163 IPTDVPEPVTPAPGD
+2163 PVTPAPGD

-2192 SQVNVDL
+2192 SQVSVDL

-2211 IWVQYDAENLT
+2211 IWVQYDAEKLT
-2222 LNNVENGEIM
+2222 LNSVDEGEIM
-2232 NAIGN
+2232 KAIKD

-2242 ILDFTSIPGSVRL
+2242 ILDFQSIPGSVRL

-2267 GTIFTM
+2267 GKIFTM
-2273 NFTVAEGLEDGTEL
+2273 NFTVAEGLEDGTEM

-2314 GAIVVGSE
+2314 GSIVVGSE
-2322 PIVTDEPGVTD
+2322 PIVTD

>member
-170 IPETDTPAP
+170 VPATDTPAPATPIP

-212 VYPFV
+212 DYPFV

-229 QGSTQPGVT
+229 QRNTQPGVT
-238 TTVNLAASK
+238 TTVNLTASK

-260 WDYVFVSIDGTIVA
+260 WDYVFVSIDGTVVA

-323 WLDEIQFMDI
+323 WLDEIQFTDI

-371 FASDNTEIATVNAS
+371 FASDNTEVATVNAS
-385 GLVTSVAPGTVNITV
+385 GLVTGVAPGTANITV

-516 SMNPLPYD
+516 NMNPLPYD

-574 GGTPGG
+574 GGTPGD

-667 FSMFAG
+667 FSMFTG

-680 RAVFTPAEYEIS
+680 RAVFTPEEYEIS

-708 DGKVHALAEGT
+708 DGKVFALAEGT

-727 VSGATASA
+727 VSNATASA

-741 ISEDDYARVVL
+741 ISEDDYAMIVL
-752 HVDAGESGVFQD
+752 NVNAGETGVFQD

-788 LTTGGN
+788 LTQSGN

-864 TFEAGNTYTFTVS
+864 TFEAGNTYTLTVS

-943 WEWMDASD
+943 WEWMDASA
-951 SDYNVY
+951 SGYNVY

-967 YQNSAFGGG
+967 FQNNPFGGG
-976 TALNPDNWL
+976 TALTPNNWL

-1000 AGQDPSYSAEPF
+1000 AGQDPNYAAETF
-1012 GVYVIANGTTS
+1012 GVYVIANGTAS
-1023 AELGHFTASDTYQQG
+1023 DELGHFTASNTYQQG

-1050 QVAFRHYN
+1050 QVAFRHYG

-1076 STPNTPVPP
+1076 
-1085 TENPV
+1085 
-1090 TPEPGTVTGWGFETD
+1090 TPEP
-1105 PFAEG
+1105 
-1110 WTVRDDDGDGFNWEW
+1110 
-1125 IESATGYYNIYEGT
+1125 
-1139 HCMSSVSYDNETNTA
+1139 
-1154 LTPDNWLISP
+1154 
-1164 EFVAGSTVT
+1164 
-1173 FWYAGQ
+1173 
-1179 DPDYAAEPFGVY
+1179 
-1191 VIANGTASAELGHFT
+1191 
-1206 ASDTYQQ
+1206 
-1213 GSVDISDFAGQTVQV
+1213 
-1228 AFRHYNI
+1228 
-1235 TDMFRLNL
+1235 
-1243 DLVEVSGGGET
+1243 

-1269 EPTLVPHDVTFSAA
+1269 EPTLVPLDVTFSAA

-1472 STNINVASSTSTVST
+1472 STNVNVASSTSTVST

-1507 SGDTVWDG
+1507 FGDTVWDG

-1540 LTAGEHTVTWTYQ
+1540 LTAGEHTITWTYQ

-1610 TFSIANTAI
+1610 TFSTANTAI

-1650 SATVTVTESL
+1650 SATVTVTEAL

-1718 TNDTRFYIMDA
+1718 TNDTRFYIMNA

-1758 AIAENDA
+1758 AIAANDA
-1765 DGRSIYTVN
+1765 DGRSLYTVN

-1801 GNAYGLSYEATNA
+1801 GNAYGLSYAATNA

-1850 LFWAQYSKVD
+1850 LFWAQYSKVE

-2002 FGNEIPAEGP
+2002 FGNEIPAQGP

-2038 TTTSNIVINNTVT
+2038 TTTSNIVINNTIT
-2051 IEVPAGTYDWCIANP
+2051 IEVPAGTYDWCITNP

-2110 VEIIPGGGETPVITD
+2110 VEIIPGGGEPPVITD

-2192 SQVNVDL
+2192 SQVSVDL

-2211 IWVQYDAENLT
+2211 IWVQYDAEKLT
-2222 LNNVENGEIM
+2222 LNSVDEGEIM
-2232 NAIGN
+2232 KAIKD

-2242 ILDFTSIPGSVRL
+2242 ILDFQSIPGSVRL

-2267 GTIFTM
+2267 GKIFTM
-2273 NFTVAEGLEDGTEL
+2273 NFTVAEGLEDGTEM

-2314 GAIVVGSE
+2314 GSIVVGSE